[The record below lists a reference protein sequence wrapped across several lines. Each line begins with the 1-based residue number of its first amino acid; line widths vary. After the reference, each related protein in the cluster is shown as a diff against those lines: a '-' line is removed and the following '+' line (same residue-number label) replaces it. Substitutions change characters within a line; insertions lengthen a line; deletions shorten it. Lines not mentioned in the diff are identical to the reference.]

1 MTDVHLLCKRNVV
14 TVNEGQSIAD
24 AAALMRE
31 EHVGDVIVVDW
42 RGKAKLPVGIL
53 TDRDIVVGI
62 VAKGIGA
69 DAVTVGEAMTRGLLT
84 LREDTSLEIAV
95 QEMRRYGVRR
105 APVVG
110 VHGELVGVIAL
121 DDVIEH
127 LAVQMCRLA
136 ELIRRE
142 QETELET
149 RQ

>member
-1 MTDVHLLCKRNVV
+1 MADVNRLCTRYAA
-14 TVNEGQSIAD
+14 TVNEGQSIVD

-31 EHVGDVIVVDW
+31 EHVGDVIVVEP

-62 VAKGIGA
+62 IAKGISA

-84 LREDTSLEIAV
+84 LREDASLEFALH
-95 QEMRRYGVRR
+95 EMRRYRVRR

-110 VHGELVGVIAL
+110 SSGELVGVIAI

-127 LAVQMCRLA
+127 LAMQLCRLA
-136 ELIRRE
+136 ELIKRE
-142 QETELET
+142 QHAEREA